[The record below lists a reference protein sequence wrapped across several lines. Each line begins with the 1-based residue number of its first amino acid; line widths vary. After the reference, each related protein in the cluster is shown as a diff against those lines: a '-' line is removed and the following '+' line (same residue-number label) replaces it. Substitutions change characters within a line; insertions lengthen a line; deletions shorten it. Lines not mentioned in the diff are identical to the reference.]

1 MTHASSWKDRVV
13 VVTGASSGIGAGLA
27 GEVSRRGG
35 TVVLAARRAQKL
47 EEVAA
52 PLVPRPAPTLVVPAD
67 VTRRE
72 DVNRILSA
80 AVERFG
86 KVDVWV
92 NNAGRGI
99 TRTVEELEDE
109 DVDTM
114 IRDNLKSALYG
125 MQAAAKHFRDRRA
138 GHIVNVSSMLA
149 RVPFVSFRSAYSAS
163 KAALNSITESL
174 RLDLARDV
182 PEVVVTCVM
191 PPVVATDFGL
201 NAFRGGADSRSF
213 PHAQSVEE
221 VVTVIADAIEH
232 RRGGD
237 VYTRPDAADRVV
249 AHLRALASSGAGA
262 A

>member
-1 MTHASSWKDRVV
+1 MTQAASWRDRVV
-13 VVTGASSGIGAGLA
+13 VVTGASSGIGAALA

-35 TVVLAARRAQKL
+35 TVVLTARRADKL
-47 EEVAA
+47 AEVAA
-52 PLVPRPAPTLVVPAD
+52 PLVPRLAPTLVVPGD

-72 DVNRILSA
+72 DVDRVLAA
-80 AVERFG
+80 AVDRFG

-99 TRTVEELEDE
+99 TRSVEELTDE

-114 IRDNLKSALYG
+114 IADNLKSALYG

-138 GHIVNVSSMLA
+138 GQIVNVSSMLA
-149 RVPFVSFRSAYSAS
+149 RAPYASFRSAYSAS

-182 PEVVVTCVM
+182 PDVVVTCVM
-191 PPVVATDFGL
+191 PGVVATDFGL

-221 VVTVIADAIEH
+221 VVAIIADAIEH

-237 VYTRPDAADRVV
+237 IYTRPDAADRVV
-249 AHLRALASSGAGA
+249 AHLRALASTGAGTT
-262 A
+262 